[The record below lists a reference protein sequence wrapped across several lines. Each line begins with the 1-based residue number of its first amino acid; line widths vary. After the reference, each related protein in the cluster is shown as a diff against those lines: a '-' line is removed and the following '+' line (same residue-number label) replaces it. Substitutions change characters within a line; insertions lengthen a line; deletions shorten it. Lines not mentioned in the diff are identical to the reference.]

1 MGSGLFN
8 FEAPTTSDT
17 SAFASPY
24 DIMAA
29 SSAQVYFLAIILSNQ
44 IDKMSM
50 IKIWQLSEGL
60 DELSELESLFLEE
73 NADSN
78 KTLIFANS
86 LKDASELGLSKT
98 EIALAIVAFLLMSF
112 LVAMFFKMICPL
124 PLI

>member
-8 FEAPTTSDT
+8 FEAPNTSDT

-29 SSAQVYFLAIILSNQ
+29 SSAQVDFLAIILSNQ

-50 IKIWQLSEGL
+50 IKIGQLSEGL

-86 LKDASELGLSKT
+86 LKGASELGLSKT

-112 LVAMFFKMICPL
+112 LTAMFFKMICPY
-124 PLI
+124 P

>member
-8 FEAPTTSDT
+8 FEAPNTSDT

-29 SSAQVYFLAIILSNQ
+29 SSAQVDFLAIILSNQ

-50 IKIWQLSEGL
+50 IKIGQLSEGL

-73 NADSN
+73 NADN

-86 LKDASELGLSKT
+86 LKDASELGMSKT
-98 EIALAIVAFLLMSF
+98 EIALAIVSF
-112 LVAMFFKMICPL
+112 LVMSLLAAMFFKMICPL